1 MHGRGKQPAQN
12 GVMYLHPNLK
22 PNWNINLK
30 GGFLTSITL
39 IHKFIL
45 GISKVFQTHRTYRN
59 ILNIRGI
66 QLKKPPPCCRS
77 GNNKGGFLN
86 KVSQK
91 MFASGGKTPIFGRF
105 RVFLIAVNVFKIF
118 VFSSVTTL
126 STVPVLKTIYDS
138 IIMMG
143 WQRAAGENFG
153 DLESP
158 KTRFSLQKQCFW
170 NDFQWKK
177 QQNREKS
184 DTFLRNPPPCCRSG
198 SNKGGGFLKRGG
210 GCLL

>member
-45 GISKVFQTHRTYRN
+45 GISKFFQTHRTYRN

-138 IIMMG
+138 IWWVDSAPQAKILEI
-143 WQRAAGENFG
+143 WSRPKRDFPCKNSVFG
-153 DLESP
+153 AIFNGKNSKIE
-158 KTRFSLQKQCFW
+158 
-170 NDFQWKK
+170 KK
-177 QQNREKS
+177 V
-184 DTFLRNPPPCCRSG
+184 TPF
-198 SNKGGGFLKRGG
+198 
-210 GCLL
+210 